1 MMVLFPKTWFD
12 SHWPVWTARFLW
24 FLSRLVRTKVIGFDR
39 SKQFP
44 ASLFAHW
51 HGDELVLLPCFS
63 YLGISLLVSHS
74 KDGEIMARAAR
85 TLGYRVTRGSSSRGA
100 VGGLLALMK
109 EVRGGHNT
117 ALAIDGPRGPR
128 GVCKPGIV
136 RLAQKTGA
144 PLFPMGVASSR
155 KFVFK
160 KTWNK
165 VYLPL
170 PFSRQVI
177 FLLEPIF
184 FSGKADPDE
193 MEALCRHVEEELRH
207 AQQEAQRV
215 LDDRH

>member
-1 MMVLFPKTWFD
+1 
-12 SHWPVWTARFLW
+12 
-24 FLSRLVRTKVIGFDR
+24 
-39 SKQFP
+39 
-44 ASLFAHW
+44 
-51 HGDELVLLPCFS
+51 
-63 YLGISLLVSHS
+63 
-74 KDGEIMARAAR
+74 MATAAR

-100 VGGLLALMK
+100 VGGLLALLK
-109 EVRGGHNT
+109 EVRAGHNT
-117 ALAIDGPRGPR
+117 ALAVDGPRGPR

-177 FLLEPIF
+177 YLTEPLHF
-184 FSGKADPDE
+184 PEKTNTEE
-193 MEALCRHVEEELRH
+193 MEALCRLVEQGLAH
-207 AQQEAQRV
+207 AQREAQKV
-215 LDDRH
+215 LENWH

>member
-1 MMVLFPKTWFD
+1 
-12 SHWPVWTARFLW
+12 
-24 FLSRLVRTKVIGFDR
+24 
-39 SKQFP
+39 
-44 ASLFAHW
+44 
-51 HGDELVLLPCFS
+51 
-63 YLGISLLVSHS
+63 
-74 KDGEIMARAAR
+74 MARAAR

-117 ALAIDGPRGPR
+117 ALAVDGPRGPR
-128 GVCKPGIV
+128 GVCKPGIA

>member
-1 MMVLFPKTWFD
+1 MAPFRKKWLD
-12 SHWPVWTARFLW
+12 SHWPVWAARFLW
-24 FLSRLVRTKVIGFDR
+24 FLSRLVRTKIIGFNR

-44 ASLFAHW
+44 VSLFAHW
-51 HGDELVLLPCFS
+51 HGDELVHLPCFS
-63 YLGISLLVSHS
+63 NRGISLLVSHS
-74 KDGEIMARAAR
+74 KDGEIMATAAR

-100 VGGLLALMK
+100 VGGLLALLK
-109 EVRGGHNT
+109 EVRAGHNT
-117 ALAIDGPRGPR
+117 ALAVDGPRGPR

-177 FLLEPIF
+177 YLT
-184 FSGKADPDE
+184 DPLHFPKKTNTEE
-193 MEALCRHVEEELRH
+193 MEAFCRLVEQGLDH

-215 LDDRH
+215 LEDWH